1 MAWGLE
7 ARVPFLD
14 KRFLEL
20 CMPIHADNKCAD
32 NIEKYILRKA
42 FDDKINPYL
51 KEDVLWRQKEQFT
64 DGVGYN
70 WLDSIVAHCESSI
83 SDTELKELQNKFN
96 NKFQDDKYPITNKE
110 EAYYRKIFEEL
121 FPNRGHIVPR
131 WIPQT
136 KWEGVGYDPS
146 GRAQSN
152 ILVIINYSLLI
163 FF

>member
-1 MAWGLE
+1 M
-7 ARVPFLD
+7 
-14 KRFLEL
+14 
-20 CMPIHADNKCAD
+20 
-32 NIEKYILRKA
+32 
-42 FDDKINPYL
+42 
-51 KEDVLWRQKEQFT
+51 WRQKEQFT

-136 KWEGVGYDPS
+136 VGK
-146 GRAQSN
+146 A
-152 ILVIINYSLLI
+152 
-163 FF
+163 